1 MFKALK
7 WPQTHRQMNVEKG
20 SYWTFMNF
28 FESLNVPVVC
38 KTFLQ
43 FAYDLYQVSVRQFF
57 HYSEELSAQDR
68 YGYFYPEVFRE
79 PEKYIR

>member
-1 MFKALK
+1 
-7 WPQTHRQMNVEKG
+7 MNVEKG

-28 FESLNVPVVC
+28 FESLNVPIVCHIMSLIDKSVVC